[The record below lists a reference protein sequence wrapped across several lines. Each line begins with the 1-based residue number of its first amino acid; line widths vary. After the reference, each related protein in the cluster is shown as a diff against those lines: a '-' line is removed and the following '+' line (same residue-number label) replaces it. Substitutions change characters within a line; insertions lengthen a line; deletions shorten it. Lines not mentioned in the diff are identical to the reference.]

1 MALQVLATTFLAN
14 RKLAGDEYWVPTPS
28 HPARTLTHTQP
39 SPDSVLN
46 VLRCL
51 LLIRGGMQSRKGDIQ
66 DRSSGEKTGLE
77 IKIKGCNE
85 NVC

>member
-1 MALQVLATTFLAN
+1 
-14 RKLAGDEYWVPTPS
+14 
-28 HPARTLTHTQP
+28 
-39 SPDSVLN
+39 
-46 VLRCL
+46 
-51 LLIRGGMQSRKGDIQ
+51 MQSRKGDVQ